1 LAERLQR
8 ERNLQIV
15 FLGDDQDRE
24 RIELIPGLG
33 AGVIWNLAGRTTLAE
48 SAAIL
53 AGARIVVS
61 NDSGPLHLGLALG
74 SRAVAFFGPTV
85 GAFGFAPVGHPRAVV
100 IEKKMSCR
108 PCSLHGSRAC
118 PLGHHACLRSISVEE
133 TFAAI
138 ACLLD
143 TPGGKQQKGANR
155 TC

>member
-1 LAERLQR
+1 LASYVALAERLQR
-8 ERNLQIV
+8 ERDLQIV
-15 FLGDDQDRE
+15 FLGDEQDRE
-24 RIELIPGLG
+24 RIEVFPDRG
-33 AGVIWNLAGRTTLAE
+33 AGAVWNLAGQTTLAE

-53 AGARIVVS
+53 AGAQIVVS

-85 GAFGFAPVGHPRAVV
+85 SAFGFAPVGHPRAVV
-100 IEKKMSCR
+100 LEKKMLCR

-133 TFAAI
+133 TLAAI

-143 TPGGKQQKGANR
+143 TPGGNQ
-155 TC
+155 